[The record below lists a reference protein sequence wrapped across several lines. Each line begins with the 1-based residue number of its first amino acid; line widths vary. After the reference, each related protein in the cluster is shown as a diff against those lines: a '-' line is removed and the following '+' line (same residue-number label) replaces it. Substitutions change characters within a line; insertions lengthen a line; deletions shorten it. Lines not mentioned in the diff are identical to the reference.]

1 MDQWPAFQTLTFKEF
16 PFAVDRYEE
25 YIGGKLVTQKNVNLN
40 IKFKQ
45 HSNGAFTNG
54 GLITVDLINN
64 PISDKICSS
73 FEFDRCI
80 TMGDRLMFYIYA
92 QTSNIHDVSLD
103 MVGAMLGYTRSCKN
117 YEANEPIIANVFTVN
132 QQVAK
137 VAFKLVNPDRLIEF
151 Y

>member
-1 MDQWPAFQTLTFKEF
+1 
-16 PFAVDRYEE
+16 
-25 YIGGKLVTQKNVNLN
+25 
-40 IKFKQ
+40 
-45 HSNGAFTNG
+45 
-54 GLITVDLINN
+54 
-64 PISDKICSS
+64 
-73 FEFDRCI
+73 
-80 TMGDRLMFYIYA
+80 MGDRLMFYIYA

-103 MVGAMLGYTRSCKN
+103 MVGGMLGYTRSCKN